1 MNYQM
6 QFGKMISE
14 KPNFNFFANFFQLY
28 HFVVAITEKY
38 NGDLQRRTSYKII
51 KSFQLF
57 YEGQIKTK
65 ELCTTKII
73 MFILK

>member
-1 MNYQM
+1 MNSQM

-28 HFVVAITEKY
+28 HFFVAITQKY
-38 NGDLQRRTSYKII
+38 NRDLQRRTSYKII

-57 YEGQIKTK
+57 YEVKSKQRNYVPPK
-65 ELCTTKII
+65 
-73 MFILK
+73 